1 MSRSATVLFTIAI
14 LFSTGWAKAQSD
26 SLQPGITIQRNLAGG
41 QSQRF
46 TITLEQD
53 QFLQFV
59 VDQHGIDVI
68 VRVFSPEG
76 KSLGEFDSPNGTEGP
91 ENVSVICATS
101 GIYRIEVAPLGQFEN
116 VAPGRFEI
124 KIVELR
130 RATDQELQAGKNQE
144 ILKAEGLALLTEL
157 EDSFSQIHLP
167 QTRVRAQLQAA
178 QLLWPSDEKLATKLA
193 GDAMEGVK
201 EYLAGVDADDRDYY
215 QTYEL
220 AMQLRQEVVQLLGP
234 HDPEAALGF
243 VRATRV
249 LASPDVNQSWDRE
262 LAFEITLAN
271 QMFAKDPRRAVQ
283 LAEETLKRGYSI
295 GLLEIVARLR
305 ATEPELAAKLAQ
317 EIAAKLQGE
326 KLLRNQEASN
336 LAVNLLRLAHSPIRR
351 FEPPPADFAPPP
363 KTPPALLSEQEF
375 KDLFEKT
382 LNEAL
387 SYNAPPGNSYSP
399 EKNSAQNILSM
410 LKGPELTAYAPASVA
425 VIEKS
430 VVELNTS
437 SDPQSARWQ
446 KYQETINAGTLD
458 ESLVEVQ
465 RAPRDMRDQLYQQ
478 VAQKALNLGDLPRAR
493 QIVKDHI
500 SNPSQR
506 QQALSNLEQQAIR
519 MDASKGRIEDA
530 LRGVNN
536 LRAPRERAMM
546 LSQIVNQIGSGLKR
560 AAALDLL
567 EQARSMV
574 GSSARAESQEQ
585 MMALLEVSRGFSRY
599 DSKRA
604 FEVVEP
610 LLDQFNEM
618 SAAALV
624 LNGFGQDFY
633 QDGELAMQNGSSV
646 ANFGNQLILTL
657 GTLATSNFDR
667 AKAGAERLERPE
679 VRLTAYLAIAQQAIG
694 EDVGGRRSGFVR
706 RF

>member
-68 VRVFSPEG
+68 VRMFSPEG